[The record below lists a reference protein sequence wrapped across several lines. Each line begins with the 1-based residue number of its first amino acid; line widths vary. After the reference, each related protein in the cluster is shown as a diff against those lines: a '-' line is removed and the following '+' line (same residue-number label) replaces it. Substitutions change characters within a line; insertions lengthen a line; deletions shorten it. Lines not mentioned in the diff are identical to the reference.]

1 MQGKNSA
8 MIHKILKGL
17 APLAVLAGA
26 AMVSGCDGVNIQIGD
41 KDAVPLA
48 ELDMSG
54 DAPTKLVVA
63 GPDTVLVRD
72 GATLDIDVSGDEA
85 AVEALR
91 FSIDKDTLA
100 ITREKN
106 SWKDKGN
113 ATITVTLPKLQ
124 GLTVAG
130 SGDIDVASMKDEAE
144 VTIAGSGRAKVADL
158 TASKL
163 DMTIAGSGDFEAA
176 GAVQSLDMTIAGSG
190 RAQMA
195 GLKVDK
201 ADISVAGSGEAEF
214 SSDGKV
220 DASIVGS
227 GRVTVLGRA
236 NCTVSAVGSGKLNC
250 KPAQGDAG
258 TSADPQAPAA
268 SNSPKPPKPPKAPKP
283 PAAE

>member
-1 MQGKNSA
+1 MQGKNSV
-8 MIHKILKGL
+8 MIHKLLKGL

-26 AMVSGCDGVNIQIGD
+26 AMVSGCDGINVQIGD

-48 ELDMSG
+48 ELDMNG
-54 DAPTKLVVA
+54 AAPTKLVVA
-63 GPDTVLVRD
+63 GPDKVVVRD
-72 GATLDIDVSGDEA
+72 GAKLDIDVSGDQA
-85 AVEALR
+85 AVDALR

-100 ITREKN
+100 VTREKN
-106 SWKDKGN
+106 SWKDKGI
-113 ATITVTLPKLQ
+113 ATVTVTLPKLAS
-124 GLTVAG
+124 LTVAG
-130 SGDIDVASMKDEAE
+130 SGDIDVASMKEATE

-158 TASKL
+158 SADKFA
-163 DMTIAGSGDFEAA
+163 MTIAGSGDFEAA
-176 GAVQSLDMTIAGSG
+176 GAVETLDLTIAGSG
-190 RAQMA
+190 RAAMA
-195 GLKVDK
+195 GLKVAK

-236 NCTVSAVGSGKLNC
+236 DCTVSAVGSGKLNC

-258 TSADPQAPAA
+258 TGPESPAA
-268 SNSPKPPKPPKAPKP
+268 PESPKPPKAPKAPKP

>member
-1 MQGKNSA
+1 

-17 APLAVLAGA
+17 APLAALAGA

-41 KDAVPLA
+41 SDAVPLA

-54 DAPTKLVVA
+54 PAPKELVVA
-63 GPDTVLVRD
+63 GPDKVVVRD
-72 GATLDIDVSGDEA
+72 GDKLDIDVSGDA
-85 AVEALR
+85 DAVDALR
-91 FSIDKDTLA
+91 FSIDDGTLA
-100 ITREKN
+100 ISREKN
-106 SWKDKGN
+106 SWKDKGS
-113 ATITVTLPKLQ
+113 ATVTVTLPELN
-124 GLTVAG
+124 GLVVAG
-130 SGDIDVASMKDEAE
+130 SGDIDVEKMTNKAE

-158 TASKL
+158 TAEKF

-176 GAVQSLDMTIAGSG
+176 GAVDNLDMTIAGSG
-190 RAQMA
+190 RARMA
-195 GLKVDK
+195 GLKVEK

-250 KPAQGDAG
+250 KPAKSSEEA
-258 TSADPQAPAA
+258 APAPEA
-268 SNSPKPPKPPKAPKP
+268 PEAPKAPKAPKP
-283 PAAE
+283 PKG